1 MDENEEKEKLPPL
14 MVFADIECLVEPIEE
29 GKKQFVA
36 DLICYAT
43 EEDGP
48 NVSHTFSGDTCI
60 EQFIQAMNDL
70 TEVEDNQRDLFIIF
84 HNLKGFGSNFIIEE
98 LYRQG
103 IKVENQLTVGAK
115 TLMFHYWYMEA
126 TITFKGS
133 LCFLPMPLAQLPETF
148 NFVEHCKGF
157 FPHAFHTREN
167 LSYNRPLPAKQYFQ
181 AQAMK
186 PKKRKEFDTWYT
198 AEMQKNQMYNL
209 WEELEKYCHSDV
221 MVLKTA
227 CLKFIEEFQEEAG
240 FNPMEKCAT
249 IASACNL
256 FRRREL
262 VPEDTIAIEPTNG
275 WRGAQVNQS
284 VAALEWL
291 SYEDFKLGHNRI
303 KHLRSGGEQ
312 SIRVP
317 GKILLVDGYDPE
329 TRTVYEFHGCF
340 YHGCVHC
347 FPNNRHRKQKCHP
360 DRTIAEIYEA
370 TCKKTQQ
377 LRNAGYNVIE
387 KWEHDFEKEKK
398 TDPAL
403 IEFLNTFLLAEPLN
417 PRDSFFGG
425 RTNGVRL
432 HCETATDEEIRYV
445 DINSLYPY
453 VNKTKTYLVGHP
465 EILINPVDQNLDS
478 YFGMAKVMILP
489 PSNLYHPVL
498 PVHIG
503 GKLMFPLCTQCV
515 MEELQKPWLERTEV
529 CTHTAERRCLIGTW
543 CTPELQ
549 KAVEKGYQII
559 KIYEVWHFPQT
570 QTGLFAKY
578 VNKWLKNKTEA
589 SGWPKNCNTETAK
602 SEYIQEYYEREG
614 VQLKKSSK
622 MPEGSKSR
630 SLC

>member
-1 MDENEEKEKLPPL
+1 
-14 MVFADIECLVEPIEE
+14 
-29 GKKQFVA
+29 
-36 DLICYAT
+36 
-43 EEDGP
+43 
-48 NVSHTFSGDTCI
+48 
-60 EQFIQAMNDL
+60 
-70 TEVEDNQRDLFIIF
+70 
-84 HNLKGFGSNFIIEE
+84 
-98 LYRQG
+98 
-103 IKVENQLTVGAK
+103 
-115 TLMFHYWYMEA
+115 
-126 TITFKGS
+126 
-133 LCFLPMPLAQLPETF
+133 MPLAQLPETF

-167 LSYNRPLPAKQYFQ
+167 LSYNGPLQAKQYFQ
-181 AQAMK
+181 PQAMK

-256 FRRREL
+256 FWRREL
-262 VPEDTIAIEPTNG
+262 VPEKTIAIEPTNG

-291 SYEDFKLGHNRI
+291 CYEDFKLGHNRI
-303 KHLRSGGEQ
+303 KHTRSGGEQ

-347 FPNNRHRKQKCHP
+347 FPNQRHRRHNCHP

-387 KWEHDFEKEKK
+387 KWEHVFEKEKK

-403 IEFLNTFLLAEPLN
+403 IEFLNTFLLAEPMN

-453 VNKTKTYLVGHP
+453 VNKTKTYPVGHP

-515 MEELQKPWLERTEV
+515 TEELQKPWLERTEI
-529 CTHTAERRCLIGTW
+529 CTHTAEQRCLIGTW

-549 KAVEKGYQII
+549 KAVEKGYEIQ

-570 QTGLFAKY
+570 QTGLFAEY
-578 VNKWLKNKTEA
+578 VNKWLKK
-589 SGWPKNCNTETAK
+589 
-602 SEYIQEYYEREG
+602 
-614 VQLKKSSK
+614 
-622 MPEGSKSR
+622 
-630 SLC
+630 